1 MSTKNPTGYCPRC
14 QQQVL
19 LTRKDFDT
27 CLAIVLLLFT
37 GIGFIIYLVYYY
49 GKKEDRCVHCGT
61 QITFSQTQA
70 PTAFQTQPQIQQS
83 SPSIASSESEAL
95 TGKTPIYCTYCG
107 EKLDAVTIKFC
118 PNCGS
123 KVGNP

>member
-1 MSTKNPTGYCPRC
+1 MSTKNPTGFCPRC

-19 LTRKDFDT
+19 LTRKEFDT

-37 GIGFIIYLVYYY
+37 GIGFIIYLVVYY

-61 QITFSQTQA
+61 QIALSQAQA
-70 PTAFQTQPQIQQS
+70 PVAYQTPQEIQQS
-83 SPSIASSESEAL
+83 SYSDTRSESEENSL
-95 TGKTPIYCTYCG
+95 TAPKFCRFCG
-107 EKLDAVTIKFC
+107 EKIESSSIKFC

-123 KVGNP
+123 KT